1 MAESGWLWVAKGVP
15 SHGPADSLAGPVC
28 RKGIPVACVGRHRRG
43 SGQPNPPGSK
53 RDVPRRLLRPV
64 MRAGQLAEARISD
77 SASVTR
83 ARMFERIVSRP
94 AQTALVAFEMEVSCD
109 LS

>member
-1 MAESGWLWVAKGVP
+1 MAEFPEDRARGVRLPAIGPSGSQGSPVSGTGA
-15 SHGPADSLAGPVC
+15 GPASRDGAAPRG
-28 RKGIPVACVGRHRRG
+28 VA
-43 SGQPNPPGSK
+43 
-53 RDVPRRLLRPV
+53 
-64 MRAGQLAEARISD
+64 AERQSAAARISD

>member
-1 MAESGWLWVAKGVP
+1 MTGRSSRMSAPNAPWDDYLADLWVSPAQN
-15 SHGPADSLAGPVC
+15 GPGIVLIGP
-28 RKGIPVACVGRHRRG
+28 
-43 SGQPNPPGSK
+43 
-53 RDVPRRLLRPV
+53 
-64 MRAGQLAEARISD
+64 RAVDCYSAAARISD

-94 AQTALVAFEMEVSCD
+94 AQTAFVAFEMEVSCD